1 MEAHF
6 SVDGPGGNAVFVFFP
21 LERVTIKE
29 RRMTSFQFKAVTPDG
44 KVRLGALPAENEK
57 RAAAELRRQG
67 LVPVY
72 IGLDAPKTGFEF
84 KMPRFGGAQRK
95 AVLYFTQE
103 LATLLNA
110 GIPLDRAL
118 QISTELTEDAQF
130 QQVIGDVL
138 RALKGGKTLADSLAT
153 HPAHFSEL
161 YLNMVRAGEAS
172 GQLATMFTRLSEFER
187 TRDDLRGY
195 VISSLVYPALLAFV
209 GLCSVIVLLY
219 FVIPRFAQVF
229 EQARIQMPLPTL
241 IMLQASKLVREY
253 GLFAFVGTIA
263 AIAGFRYYLSTPEG
277 GTWWDTTR
285 LKIPL
290 LGDTLRK
297 METARFAR
305 AMSTLVANSVPL
317 VQSLGIA
324 RGIMTNRIMAGSL
337 ESVAQG
343 VKRGEGLATPLK
355 RTQQFPALAGHLLM
369 VGEETGKLDA
379 MFDRM
384 ADIYDNETRAAVKRF
399 TSLFEPLIIVVM
411 GVVVGALILSM
422 LMAITSINEVAV

>member
-1 MEAHF
+1 M
-6 SVDGPGGNAVFVFFP
+6 V
-21 LERVTIKE
+21 
-29 RRMTSFQFKAVTPDG
+29 TSFQFKAVTPDG
-44 KVRLGALPAENEK
+44 KVRLGSLPAENEK

-72 IGLDAPKTGFEF
+72 VGLEKQKAGFAF
-84 KMPRFGGAQRK
+84 KMPQLSGNRRK

-118 QISTELTEDAQF
+118 QISTELTEDPVF
-130 QQVIGDVL
+130 QQVVADVL
-138 RALKGGKTLADSLAT
+138 RVLKGGRTLADSLAT
-153 HPAHFSEL
+153 HPDHFSDL

-172 GQLATMFTRLSEFER
+172 GQLGTMFNRLSEFER
-187 TRDDLRGY
+187 TREDLRGY
-195 VISSLVYPALLAFV
+195 VISSLVYPSLLAFV
-209 GLCSVIVLLY
+209 GCVSVFILLY

-229 EQARIQMPLPTL
+229 EQARVQMPLPTV
-241 IMLQASKLVREY
+241 IMLQASKLMQQY
-253 GLFAFVGTIA
+253 GLLMLVLVA
-263 AIAGFRYYLSTPEG
+263 AAVAGFRYYLGTPEG
-277 GTWWDTTR
+277 RWWWDGYR

-290 LGDTLRK
+290 IGETLRK

-317 VQSLGIA
+317 VQSIGIA
-324 RGIMTNRIMAGSL
+324 RGIMTNKIMAGSL

-343 VKRGEGLATPLK
+343 VKRGEGLATPIK
-355 RTQQFPALAGHLLM
+355 KTGQFPALAGHLLM
-369 VGEETGKLDA
+369 VGEETGKLDT
-379 MFDRM
+379 MFERM
-384 ADIYDNETRAAVKRF
+384 ADIYDTETRAAVKRF

-422 LMAITSINEVAV
+422 LMAITSINEVAI

>member
-1 MEAHF
+1 
-6 SVDGPGGNAVFVFFP
+6 
-21 LERVTIKE
+21 
-29 RRMTSFQFKAVTPDG
+29 MTSFQFKAVTPDG
-44 KVRLGALPAENEK
+44 KVRMGALPAENEK

-72 IGLDAPKTGFEF
+72 VGLEKPATGFEF
-84 KMPRFGGAQRK
+84 KMPQMGGNRRK

-118 QISTELTEDAQF
+118 QISTELTEDPAF
-130 QQVIGDVL
+130 QLVVSDVL
-138 RALKGGKTLADSLAT
+138 RVLKGGRTMADSLAT
-153 HPAHFSEL
+153 HPDHFSDL

-172 GQLATMFTRLSEFER
+172 GQLGTMFNRLSEFEK
-187 TRDDLRGY
+187 TREDLRGY

-209 GLCSVIVLLY
+209 GFCSVFILLY

-229 EQARIQMPLPTL
+229 EQARIQMPLPTV
-241 IMLQASKLVREY
+241 IMLQASKIMQQYGVLLLALV
-253 GLFAFVGTIA
+253 VA
-263 AIAGFRYYLSTPEG
+263 AVAGFRYYLSTPEG
-277 GTWWDTTR
+277 RWWWDGYR
-285 LKIPL
+285 LKLPL
-290 LGDTLRK
+290 IGETLRK

-305 AMSTLVANSVPL
+305 AMATLVANTVPL

-324 RGIMTNRIMAGSL
+324 KGIMTNRVMANSL

-343 VKRGEGLATPLK
+343 VKRGEGLATPIK
-355 RTQQFPALAGHLLM
+355 RTGQFPALAGHLLM
-369 VGEETGKLDA
+369 VGEETGKLDT
-379 MFDRM
+379 MFERM
-384 ADIYDNETRAAVKRF
+384 ADIYDTETRASVKRF

-422 LMAITSINEVAV
+422 LMAITSINEVAI